1 MKRFFAVFR
10 KYWKLYG
17 VFVRNSIMSQ
27 MEYRTNFFM
36 SALVQLAHML
46 TKLTYVLVIYKVDQP
61 INGITPDEMLIM
73 IGTYSALSG
82 VFVSFFLFNFDGL
95 SGQIQRGSLDSNIV
109 KPVSLQFISTLQHVD
124 LAFATVSVLAG
135 GIMIATGWYR
145 AGIAVTPVKLLGFLL
160 FTISGIFLTYSIF
173 LIPNILC
180 FWTIRSRG
188 ISDVVGKLWDFNNM
202 PMTIYSGVIKLLGT
216 FIIPVFLI
224 TNIGG
229 LFVVDKLE
237 PWLLVW
243 SLVAPILFFALSCLL
258 WKQGMK
264 RYVSVSG

>member
-1 MKRFFAVFR
+1 
-10 KYWKLYG
+10 
-17 VFVRNSIMSQ
+17 
-27 MEYRTNFFM
+27 
-36 SALVQLAHML
+36 
-46 TKLTYVLVIYKVDQP
+46 
-61 INGITPDEMLIM
+61 
-73 IGTYSALSG
+73 
-82 VFVSFFLFNFDGL
+82 
-95 SGQIQRGSLDSNIV
+95 
-109 KPVSLQFISTLQHVD
+109 
-124 LAFATVSVLAG
+124 
-135 GIMIATGWYR
+135 MIATGWYR

-258 WKQGMK
+258 LETGN
-264 RYVSVSG
+264 